1 MAKERDLITEPQEL
15 MRWMSEHDV
24 LMDISAEDIQLILNY
39 LDGHD
44 YAMGTDKEGNLVR
57 VDVAVEEGECI
68 EYSLDEFIDLV
79 CEWNYELIL
88 DADERRNNP
97 KDMKESFIETK
108 QELHDKAAEIV
119 ADTKARGKAALNRVS
134 EFFGIKPRLE
144 KMRDKMAQNIADTTR
159 TINKIDALGTGIRE
173 SGQNLA
179 NTFRTFA
186 DKPEVDYS
194 QKDKK
199 FSKTE
204 AIKKPWEAY
213 RKSCEKFKLRLD
225 AMIDKCEN
233 LSLDVELHKQEKSRS
248 TEVVQTFMPMVA
260 EKEYQYGAE
269 AFEAFRRTDKAKEM
283 AKAISTPDRD
293 SVKVGKGR

>member
-1 MAKERDLITEPQEL
+1 MEERNVSMTQDEMILELITLLKQNNMNKSANEVFETAVYVDSLEKKLDAMAQEL
-15 MRWMSEHDV
+15 ADV
-24 LMDISAEDIQLILNY
+24 RKQLVEMQDQTVIDSIKKSLSDAQQRAETRFN
-39 LDGHD
+39 
-44 YAMGTDKEGNLVR
+44 E
-57 VDVAVEEGECI
+57 
-68 EYSLDEFIDLV
+68 
-79 CEWNYELIL
+79 
-88 DADERRNNP
+88 
-97 KDMKESFIETK
+97 MKESFLETK
-108 QELHDKAAEIV
+108 QALRDKAADIV

-144 KMRDKMAQNIADTTR
+144 KMRERAVQSIADTTR

-186 DKPEVDYS
+186 DKKEVDYS
-194 QKDKK
+194 QKEKK
-199 FSKTE
+199 FSKTD

-233 LSLDVELHKQEKSRS
+233 LSLDVELHNQEKSRGV
-248 TEVVQTFMPMVA
+248 EVMQGIMPMVA

-269 AFEAFRRTDKAKEM
+269 AFEAFQSTDKAKEM
-283 AKAISTPDRD
+283 AGAMLMPEKDA
-293 SVKVGKGR
+293 VKVGKTR